1 VKNFNLTEWSLNH
14 KHFIYFFILLF
25 FVAGFYSYNNLGRME
40 DPDFTIKQM
49 IVNVSWPGA
58 TAREVEEQVTDKIE
72 KKLQDLP
79 GLDYV
84 KSFSKPGIAVIYV
97 HLKDTVPQKDVR
109 LRWLEAQK
117 MVSDIKN
124 TLPSGASEPAFN
136 DRFDDVYGVMYALT
150 GDGYTYEEMREKAER
165 IRRILLGVPSV
176 NKVQLVGVQTEKIYI
191 EIENSKLAQLG
202 ISPELITSTLAAQ
215 NAKTAAG
222 MLETASDNIYL
233 RITGMFEQLADIR
246 NVPIQANGRTFRL
259 GDIAKVTRAYAEP
272 SDPKFYYN
280 GEPAIGISLA
290 MKPGDN
296 ILTLGENLA
305 KTIEQ
310 VKKELPAGLEIHQ
323 TVNQPEVV
331 KTSINLFI
339 KSLMEAVII
348 VLLVSFASLGARA
361 GLIVAMCIP
370 LVILITFCFMD
381 MVGIQLQRISL
392 GALIIALGLLV
403 DDAIITIETMIVKL
417 EQGWTRFNAACFS
430 YTSTGYPRLTGALVT
445 VASFIPVSLAA
456 GSGSEYCI
464 TIFSVIAIALI
475 SSWVVAG
482 TVTPLMSYLFI
493 KIKPKAAGEDEH
505 DVYDTKFYNLF
516 KRTLNWCMSHR
527 KTVLAVTAAC
537 FIVSVG
543 LMGLVKQQFF
553 ANSTRPELI
562 VQLQL
567 PEGAS
572 INNTDEVANQVAEKL
587 NDNPLISYYTY
598 HVGEGAPRFVLSFEP
613 TFSKTNF
620 AEFIIVAND
629 YKARDQLNDSLSKLV
644 NDAFPSVHVHTKI
657 IPNGPSADYPVMLRV
672 NGYDQDKVLEIAEKV
687 RIAMEANPGA
697 KNVNLN
703 WNEKSKI
710 IHLAVDQDKARNL
723 GITSQT
729 LSNALQAQLSGAP
742 FAEFREYDKTVN
754 MVFRFDSQD
763 RYDPSRIK
771 NLNIQASNGQYIP
784 LDQIAKISFDTEHGL
799 IYRRDLKP
807 MVWVQA
813 EITPGAT
820 GDDIAQQVY
829 ESLADVRANLPLGYS
844 IDYDGTKSDSV
855 KATTYINATIPA
867 MLISIMILLITQ
879 LQSIPKLILTL
890 LTAPLG
896 LIGVSIGLLVTNSAM
911 GFVVTLGILALA
923 GIIMRNTVVL
933 MDQISQQLEAGESL
947 WDAIINATIIRFRPI
962 CLTAAAAIL
971 GMVPL
976 FTDEFWGPMAIAIA
990 AGLAGATI
998 LTLIVLPVM
1007 YATLYRAQPAANTQ
1021 DSETTTTKNGLSV

>member
-1 VKNFNLTEWSLNH
+1 VTGL
-14 KHFIYFFILLF
+14 
-25 FVAGFYSYNNLGRME
+25 YSYNNLGRME

-117 MVSDIKN
+117 MVNDIKN

-202 ISPELITSTLAAQ
+202 ISPELLTSTLAAQ

-233 RITGMFEQLADIR
+233 RITGMFEQLEDIR

-305 KTIEQ
+305 KTIGQ

-339 KSLMEAVII
+339 KTLMEAIVI

-381 MVGIQLQRISL
+381 LFGIQLQRISL

-430 YTSTGYPRLTGALVT
+430 YTSTGYPR
-445 VASFIPVSLAA
+445 
-456 GSGSEYCI
+456 
-464 TIFSVIAIALI
+464 FS
-475 SSWVVAG
+475 
-482 TVTPLMSYLFI
+482 M
-493 KIKPKAAGEDEH
+493 
-505 DVYDTKFYNLF
+505 
-516 KRTLNWCMSHR
+516 
-527 KTVLAVTAAC
+527 
-537 FIVSVG
+537 
-543 LMGLVKQQFF
+543 
-553 ANSTRPELI
+553 
-562 VQLQL
+562 
-567 PEGAS
+567 
-572 INNTDEVANQVAEKL
+572 
-587 NDNPLISYYTY
+587 
-598 HVGEGAPRFVLSFEP
+598 
-613 TFSKTNF
+613 
-620 AEFIIVAND
+620 
-629 YKARDQLNDSLSKLV
+629 
-644 NDAFPSVHVHTKI
+644 
-657 IPNGPSADYPVMLRV
+657 
-672 NGYDQDKVLEIAEKV
+672 
-687 RIAMEANPGA
+687 
-697 KNVNLN
+697 
-703 WNEKSKI
+703 
-710 IHLAVDQDKARNL
+710 
-723 GITSQT
+723 
-729 LSNALQAQLSGAP
+729 
-742 FAEFREYDKTVN
+742 
-754 MVFRFDSQD
+754 
-763 RYDPSRIK
+763 
-771 NLNIQASNGQYIP
+771 
-784 LDQIAKISFDTEHGL
+784 
-799 IYRRDLKP
+799 
-807 MVWVQA
+807 
-813 EITPGAT
+813 
-820 GDDIAQQVY
+820 
-829 ESLADVRANLPLGYS
+829 
-844 IDYDGTKSDSV
+844 
-855 KATTYINATIPA
+855 
-867 MLISIMILLITQ
+867 
-879 LQSIPKLILTL
+879 
-890 LTAPLG
+890 
-896 LIGVSIGLLVTNSAM
+896 
-911 GFVVTLGILALA
+911 
-923 GIIMRNTVVL
+923 
-933 MDQISQQLEAGESL
+933 
-947 WDAIINATIIRFRPI
+947 
-962 CLTAAAAIL
+962 
-971 GMVPL
+971 
-976 FTDEFWGPMAIAIA
+976 
-990 AGLAGATI
+990 
-998 LTLIVLPVM
+998 LPVFPIPQQ
-1007 YATLYRAQPAANTQ
+1007 AIRA
-1021 DSETTTTKNGLSV
+1021 

>member
-1 VKNFNLTEWSLNH
+1 
-14 KHFIYFFILLF
+14 
-25 FVAGFYSYNNLGRME
+25 
-40 DPDFTIKQM
+40 
-49 IVNVSWPGA
+49 
-58 TAREVEEQVTDKIE
+58 
-72 KKLQDLP
+72 
-79 GLDYV
+79 
-84 KSFSKPGIAVIYV
+84 
-97 HLKDTVPQKDVR
+97 
-109 LRWLEAQK
+109 
-117 MVSDIKN
+117 
-124 TLPSGASEPAFN
+124 
-136 DRFDDVYGVMYALT
+136 
-150 GDGYTYEEMREKAER
+150 
-165 IRRILLGVPSV
+165 
-176 NKVQLVGVQTEKIYI
+176 
-191 EIENSKLAQLG
+191 
-202 ISPELITSTLAAQ
+202 
-215 NAKTAAG
+215 
-222 MLETASDNIYL
+222 
-233 RITGMFEQLADIR
+233 
-246 NVPIQANGRTFRL
+246 
-259 GDIAKVTRAYAEP
+259 
-272 SDPKFYYN
+272 
-280 GEPAIGISLA
+280 
-290 MKPGDN
+290 
-296 ILTLGENLA
+296 
-305 KTIEQ
+305 
-310 VKKELPAGLEIHQ
+310 
-323 TVNQPEVV
+323 
-331 KTSINLFI
+331 
-339 KSLMEAVII
+339 
-348 VLLVSFASLGARA
+348 
-361 GLIVAMCIP
+361 
-370 LVILITFCFMD
+370 
-381 MVGIQLQRISL
+381 
-392 GALIIALGLLV
+392 
-403 DDAIITIETMIVKL
+403 
-417 EQGWTRFNAACFS
+417 
-430 YTSTGYPRLTGALVT
+430 
-445 VASFIPVSLAA
+445 
-456 GSGSEYCI
+456 
-464 TIFSVIAIALI
+464 
-475 SSWVVAG
+475 
-482 TVTPLMSYLFI
+482 MSYLFI
-493 KIKPKAAGEDEH
+493 TIKPTAADETEH

-516 KRTLNWCMSHR
+516 KHTLNWCMSHR
-527 KTVLAVTAAC
+527 KIVLAVTAAC
-537 FIVSVG
+537 FLGAVS

-562 VQLQL
+562 VQLEL
-567 PEGAS
+567 PEGAA

-629 YKARDQLNDSLSKLV
+629 YKARDKLNVSLSRLV
-644 NDAFPSVHVHTKI
+644 NDEFPSVHVHTKI
-657 IPNGPSADYPVMLRV
+657 LPNGPSADYPVMLRV

-729 LSNALQAQLSGAP
+729 LSNALQAQLSGTP

-813 EITPGAT
+813 EITPGTT
-820 GDDIAQQVY
+820 GDGIAQQVY

-844 IDYDGTKSDSV
+844 IDYDGTKSDSL

-947 WDAIINATIIRFRPI
+947 WDAIVNATIIRFRPI

-976 FTDEFWGPMAIAIA
+976 
-990 AGLAGATI
+990 
-998 LTLIVLPVM
+998 
-1007 YATLYRAQPAANTQ
+1007 
-1021 DSETTTTKNGLSV
+1021 

>member
-1 VKNFNLTEWSLNH
+1 MKKFNLTEWSLNH
-14 KHFIYFFILLF
+14 KQFIYFFMLLF
-25 FVAGFYSYNNLGRME
+25 FVIGLYSYNNLGRME

-49 IVNVSWPGA
+49 IVTVSWPGA
-58 TAREVEEQVTDKIE
+58 TAQEVEEQITDKIE

-97 HLKDTVPQKDVR
+97 HLEDTFPQKDVR
-109 LRWLEAQK
+109 LKWLEAQK
-117 MVSDIKN
+117 MVNDIKH
-124 TLPSGASEPAFN
+124 TLPAGASEPMFN

-176 NKVQLVGVQTEKIYI
+176 NKVQLIGVQTEKIYI

-202 ISPELITSTLAAQ
+202 ISPEQITSTLAAQ

-233 RITGMFEQLADIR
+233 RITGMFEQLEDIR

-259 GDIAKVTRAYAEP
+259 GDIAKVTRAYADP

-290 MKPGDN
+290 MEPGGN
-296 ILTLGENLA
+296 ILALGKNLA

-310 VKKELPAGLEIHQ
+310 VEKELPVGLEIHQ

-339 KSLMEAVII
+339 KSLLEAIAI
-348 VLLVSFASLGARA
+348 VLVVSFASLGARS

-370 LVILITFCFMD
+370 LVILITFFFMNMLD
-381 MVGIQLQRISL
+381 IQLQRISL
-392 GALIIALGLLV
+392 GALIISLGLLV

-417 EQGWTRFNAACFS
+417 EQGWSRFNAACFA

-445 VASFIPVSLAA
+445 VASFIPVSMAA

-475 SSWVVAG
+475 TSWVVAG

-493 KIKPKAAGEDEH
+493 KVKPKATDEDEH
-505 DVYDTKFYNLF
+505 DIYDTKFYNLF
-516 KRTLNWCMSHR
+516 KQALTWCMSNR
-527 KTVLAVTAAC
+527 KIVLTITVAC
-537 FIVSVG
+537 FIISVG
-543 LMGLVKQQFF
+543 LMGLVNKEFF
-553 ANSTRPELI
+553 ASSTRPELI

-572 INNTDEVANQVAEKL
+572 IDNTNELANQFAEKL
-587 NDNPLISYYTY
+587 NGNPLISYYTH

-613 TFSKTNF
+613 TFSKSNF

-629 YKARDQLNDSLSKLV
+629 YKARNELNISLSKLL
-644 NDAFPSVHVHTKI
+644 NDEFPDVHAHTKI
-657 IPNGPSADYPVMLRV
+657 LPNGPSADYPVMLRV
-672 NGYDQDKVLEIAEKV
+672 NGYDHDKVLEIAEKV

-703 WNEKSKI
+703 WNEKSKV
-710 IHLAVDQDKARNL
+710 IHLTIDQDKARSL
-723 GITSQT
+723 GITSKA
-729 LSNALQAQLSGAP
+729 LSDALQAQLSGTP

-763 RYDPSRIK
+763 RYDPARIK
-771 NLNIQASNGQYIP
+771 DLNIQAGNGQYIP
-784 LDQIAKISFDTEHGL
+784 LDQVAKISLDSEHGL

-813 EITPGAT
+813 EIAPGAT

-829 ESLADVRANLPLGYS
+829 ESLGDVRADLPLGYS
-844 IDYDGTKSDSV
+844 IDYDGTKSDSI
-855 KATTYINATIPA
+855 KATKYINETIPA
-867 MLISIMILLITQ
+867 MLISIMILLMIQ

-896 LIGVSIGLLVTNSAM
+896 LIGVSIGLLVTNSPL
-911 GFVVTLGILALA
+911 GFVVTLGILALS
-923 GIIMRNTVVL
+923 GIIMRNTIVL
-933 MDQISQQLEAGESL
+933 MDQITQQLEAGESL
-947 WDAIINATIIRFRPI
+947 WDAIVNATIIRFRPI

-971 GMVPL
+971 GMIPL
-976 FTDEFWGPMAIAIA
+976 FTDVFWGPMAIAIA
-990 AGLAGATI
+990 AGLAGATV

-1007 YATLYRAQPAANTQ
+1007 YAALYKVQPKTNVQEPIPADN
-1021 DSETTTTKNGLSV
+1021 NHSV

>member
-1 VKNFNLTEWSLNH
+1 M
-14 KHFIYFFILLF
+14 LLF

-49 IVNVSWPGA
+49 IVTVAWPGA

-84 KSFSKPGIAVIYV
+84 KSFSKPGYAVIYV
-97 HLKDTVPQKDVR
+97 HLKDTFPQKDVR
-109 LRWLEAQK
+109 LKWLEAQK
-117 MVSDIKN
+117 MVNDIKH
-124 TLPSGASEPAFN
+124 TLPSGASEPMFN
-136 DRFDDVYGVMYALT
+136 DRFDDVYGVVYALT

-176 NKVQLVGVQTEKIYI
+176 NKVQLLGVQTEKIYI

-215 NAKTAAG
+215 NAETAAG

-233 RITGMFEQLADIR
+233 RITGMFEQLDDIR
-246 NVPIQANGRTFRL
+246 NVPIQANGRSFRL

-290 MKPGDN
+290 MKTGDN
-296 ILTLGENLA
+296 ILALGENLA
-305 KTIEQ
+305 KTIDQ

-339 KSLMEAVII
+339 KSLLEAVAI
-348 VLLVSFASLGARA
+348 VLLVSFVSLGARA

-381 MVGIQLQRISL
+381 MLGIQLQRISL

-445 VASFIPVSLAA
+445 VASFIPVSMAA
-456 GSGSEYCI
+456 GGGSEYCI

-475 SSWVVAG
+475 TSWVVAG

-493 KIKPKAAGEDEH
+493 TIKPKAAGEAEH

-516 KRTLNWCMSHR
+516 KHTLNWCMSHR
-527 KTVLAVTAAC
+527 KIVLTVTAAS
-537 FIVSVG
+537 FLGAVG
-543 LMGLVKQQFF
+543 LMGLVKQEFF
-553 ANSTRPELI
+553 ASSTRPELI

-567 PEGAS
+567 PEGAA
-572 INNTDEVANQVAEKL
+572 INNTDEVANQVAAKL
-587 NDNPLISYYTY
+587 NGNPLISYYTY

-629 YKARDQLNDSLSKLV
+629 YKARNELNVSLSKLL
-644 NDAFPSVHVHTKI
+644 NEEFPSVHVHTKI
-657 IPNGPSADYPVMLRV
+657 LPNGPSADYPVMLRV

-710 IHLAVDQDKARNL
+710 LHLTVDQDKARQL
-723 GITSQT
+723 GITSKT
-729 LSNALQAQLSGAP
+729 LSDALQAQLSGAP

-813 EITPGAT
+813 EIVPGAT

-855 KATTYINATIPA
+855 KATKYINATIPA
-867 MLISIMILLITQ
+867 MFISIMILLITQ

-896 LIGVSIGLLVTNSAM
+896 LIGVSIGLLVTNSPM

-947 WDAIINATIIRFRPI
+947 WDAIVNATIIRFRPI

-976 FTDEFWGPMAIAIA
+976 FTDVFWGPMAISIA
-990 AGLAGATI
+990 AGLAGATV

-1007 YATLYRAQPAANTQ
+1007 YATLYKAQPPTNVQ
-1021 DSETTTTKNGLSV
+1021 DSETVNTESSV